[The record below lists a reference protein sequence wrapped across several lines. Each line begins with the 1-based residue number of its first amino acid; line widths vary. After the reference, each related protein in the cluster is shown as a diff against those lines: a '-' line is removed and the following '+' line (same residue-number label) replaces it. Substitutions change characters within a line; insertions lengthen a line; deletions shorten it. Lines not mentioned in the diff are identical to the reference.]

1 MKQKGEFFVK
11 NIISRETQIQKN
23 ENKIKKK
30 LNLINTEKSEKVII
44 TEKKI
49 KNQQNRSTMLVV
61 KFRFVNLT

>member
-30 LNLINTEKSEKVII
+30 LNLINTEKSENS
-44 TEKKI
+44 
-49 KNQQNRSTMLVV
+49 KNHR
-61 KFRFVNLT
+61 KED